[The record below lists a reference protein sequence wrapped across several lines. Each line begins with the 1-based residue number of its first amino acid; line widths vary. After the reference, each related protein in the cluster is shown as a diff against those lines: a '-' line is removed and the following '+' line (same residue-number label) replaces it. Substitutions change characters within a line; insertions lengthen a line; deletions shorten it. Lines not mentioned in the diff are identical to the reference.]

1 MTTPVQPATQSVAGV
16 SLRIRPGEV
25 VALLGLL
32 AWVCALVFAAFG
44 LFMGYLLPS
53 ENVMQILGP
62 VLGVLA
68 FAGGLFVPVN
78 QLGSVFATVAKF
90 TPVYGVGEIARYP
103 LTHNGSL
110 GVAVLNVV
118 AWTAV
123 FAAGAVWR
131 FHRDTARV

>member
-1 MTTPVQPATQSVAGV
+1 M
-16 SLRIRPGEV
+16 
-25 VALLGLL
+25 
-32 AWVCALVFAAFG
+32 FAAFG

-68 FAGGLFVPVN
+68 LAGGLFVPVDRM
-78 QLGSVFATVAKF
+78 GTVFATMAKF
-90 TPVYGVGEIARYP
+90 TPMYGVGEIARYP
-103 LTHNGSL
+103 LVHQGSL
-110 GVAVLNVV
+110 AVAVLNVA

-131 FHRDTARV
+131 FRRDTARV